1 MNGDNGQVRAE
12 TNQPRAGCPL
22 TDVRT
27 EESQTNNINEKKA
40 KQSLCAVAGY
50 YARCAL
56 RWPHPS
62 GGRGRERD
70 AKATSRRRGA
80 EKETVIGRA
89 EEGGGGEKQQNRR
102 RNTKREEG
110 DAAAVARALSMRRR
124 RPTTRTEPRP
134 MQKQRTLYE

>member
-62 GGRGRERD
+62 GGREGKGREGHVEATGRREGD
-70 AKATSRRRGA
+70 GHRPRGGRGRWGKAT
-80 EKETVIGRA
+80 E
-89 EEGGGGEKQQNRR
+89 
-102 RNTKREEG
+102 
-110 DAAAVARALSMRRR
+110 
-124 RPTTRTEPRP
+124 
-134 MQKQRTLYE
+134 